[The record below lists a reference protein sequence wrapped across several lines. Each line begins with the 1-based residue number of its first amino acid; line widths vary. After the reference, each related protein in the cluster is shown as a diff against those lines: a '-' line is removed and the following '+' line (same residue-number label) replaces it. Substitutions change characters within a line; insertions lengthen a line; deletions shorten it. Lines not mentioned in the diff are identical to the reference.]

1 MPLYHIERTVKECN
15 IPFDDESHI
24 IYVNGKYEG
33 NDPIGD
39 LMHDFHCKKADDM
52 KNKLLAERARY
63 LKENEKGVKH
73 MCRIMED
80 LTKEAVK
87 ERDIQLATE
96 LLEKGE
102 LSEERV
108 KELFK
113 LTAKQLQAIK
123 EKIAVLA

>member
-1 MPLYHIERTVKECN
+1 
-15 IPFDDESHI
+15 
-24 IYVNGKYEG
+24 
-33 NDPIGD
+33 
-39 LMHDFHCKKADDM
+39 MHDFHCKKADDM
-52 KNKLLAERARY
+52 KSKLLAERTRY

-73 MCRIMED
+73 MCKIMEEER
-80 LTKEAVK
+80 KEAVK
-87 ERDIQLATE
+87 EREIQLATE

>member
-1 MPLYHIERTVKECN
+1 MQITCTQ
-15 IPFDDESHI
+15 
-24 IYVNGKYEG
+24 GK
-33 NDPIGD
+33 I
-39 LMHDFHCKKADDM
+39 MVFCVMDM

-63 LKENEKGVKH
+63 LKENDNGVKH

>member
-1 MPLYHIERTVKECN
+1 
-15 IPFDDESHI
+15 
-24 IYVNGKYEG
+24 
-33 NDPIGD
+33 
-39 LMHDFHCKKADDM
+39 
-52 KNKLLAERARY
+52 
-63 LKENEKGVKH
+63 
-73 MCRIMED
+73 MCRIMEEER
-80 LTKEAVK
+80 KEAVK
-87 ERDIQLATE
+87 EREIQLATE

>member
-1 MPLYHIERTVKECN
+1 
-15 IPFDDESHI
+15 
-24 IYVNGKYEG
+24 
-33 NDPIGD
+33 
-39 LMHDFHCKKADDM
+39 M

-63 LKENEKGVKH
+63 LKENEMGVKH
-73 MCRIMED
+73 MCRIMEEER
-80 LTKEAVK
+80 KEAVK
-87 ERDIQLATE
+87 EREIQLATE